1 MESNQFEIYI
11 DYDKDADN
19 PERVFLA
26 LADIVSELSNF
37 DKIICESLAI
47 KVESKIV
54 LDKVES
60 GSVRAFFTNVLEH
73 IDDESLKK
81 LDWHGIVGSILVD
94 GKYLLIDALKEKPNK
109 QNVDIKQLQEDIFQ
123 LSKPITEG
131 TLKTNNYIPSVKLA
145 KTMNNLNIAFGHLTA
160 GDKIKYMT
168 KEHTI
173 DTKYNP
179 AYTLAY
185 EKTQLIEQN
194 MVTNQKVTLVIKKPD
209 LLGDSQWEF
218 KFNGNTMKAKIE
230 DENWLTKFQNGDFSI
245 QAKDS
250 IECDLRIETNDIPE
264 SKSEVIYTILKVHQI
279 LKNNPPK
286 QLNIKNN

>member
-1 MESNQFEIYI
+1 MENNQFEIYI
-11 DYDKDADN
+11 DYDKNADN

-54 LDKVES
+54 LEKVES
-60 GSVRAFFTNVLEH
+60 GSVRAFFTNILEH
-73 IDDESLKK
+73 IYDESLKK

-94 GKYLLIDALKEKPNK
+94 CKYVLIDALKEKPDK
-109 QNVDIKQLQEDIFQ
+109 QMVDIKQLQEDIFQ
-123 LSKPITEG
+123 RAKPVTEG
-131 TLKTNNYIPSVKLA
+131 TLKANNYIPPVKLA
-145 KTMNNLNIAFGHLTA
+145 KSLNNLNIAFGHLTS

-179 AYTLAY
+179 AYKLAY

-194 MVTNQKVTLVIKKPD
+194 MITNQNVVLVIKKPD

-218 KFNGNTMKAKIE
+218 KFNSNTIKAKIE
-230 DENWLTKFQNGDFSI
+230 DEDWLTKFQNGEISI

-250 IECDLRIETNDIPE
+250 IECNLRIETNDISG
-264 SKSEVIYTILKVHQI
+264 SKSEVIYTVLKVHKI
-279 LKNNPPK
+279 NRNNPPK
-286 QLNIKNN
+286 QLNIDDK